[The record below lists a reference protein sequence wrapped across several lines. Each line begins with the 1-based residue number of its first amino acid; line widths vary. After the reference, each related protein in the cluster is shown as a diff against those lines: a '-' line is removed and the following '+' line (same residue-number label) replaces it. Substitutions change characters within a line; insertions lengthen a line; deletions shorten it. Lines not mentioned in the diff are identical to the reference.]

1 LNFGQPE
8 AFYITVKSRRN
19 IDMRS
24 VRRFVLSLF
33 VICLAYTG
41 AQAAE
46 PVPFVRV
53 PAEESGLT
61 HVVKQR
67 SETNPTGIK
76 LPWMSPLVDIDGDGN
91 LDICYYGHHGGGAA
105 IWLGKGDGTFTLDSP
120 DYKSRWAFGTRAP
133 LWWHVNND
141 NFIDGVSSQ
150 AMPGGFFFLND
161 GTGHW
166 KKTTLSLLPART
178 WYPKLVDLDGDG
190 HHCEM
195 AVRDGTYELSPSPRE
210 WEGKFPEKVETKELW
225 KVGDIIPWPEEIEHS
240 RGTGF
245 SIPYTVDL
253 DGDHKNEVIV
263 HFKEGFI
270 GAKSFRSYVLTRDDK
285 AEGTNAWKN
294 TTADRG
300 LSDNNG
306 AFFPEDWDGDGDL
319 DLIDLFNG
327 FWYVNDGRG
336 KFVKAADRLY
346 ETGKRQNHTYART
359 AYFVGDSTV
368 NMRDLDN
375 DGHLDLCMS
384 GHHGQ
389 AHGYILNLGG
399 GKSQEIHN
407 IPALCMSRQLGDVD
421 NDGDIDYVTKG
432 KRGEAT
438 MVFVRNEITN
448 RGLFIRIIPK
458 NAPEQ
463 QLGCKVWVYEAGQM
477 GKAAGLISFRQCF
490 MLNPASKAEVIDG
503 RLHIGMGTR
512 TEVDIRVRFPSGEI
526 REAKAAKAG
535 KTTDLKE

>member
-1 LNFGQPE
+1 
-8 AFYITVKSRRN
+8 
-19 IDMRS
+19 MRS
-24 VRRFVLSLF
+24 IRRFVLSLF
-33 VICLAYTG
+33 VTCLAYTG

-46 PVPFVRV
+46 ITSLPFVKV
-53 PAEESGLT
+53 PVEESGLT

-67 SETNPTGIK
+67 TEEDPTGIK
-76 LPWMSPLVDIDGDGN
+76 YPWMSPLVDINGDN
-91 LDICYYGHHGGGAA
+91 NVDLMFYGHHGGGAA
-105 IWLGKGDGTFTLDSP
+105 IWLGNGDGTFTLDSP

-133 LWWHVNND
+133 LWWHVNGD
-141 NFIDGVSSQ
+141 TFIDGISSQ
-150 AMPGGFFFLND
+150 AFPGGYLFLND
-161 GTGHW
+161 RTGHW
-166 KKTTLSLLPART
+166 KKSTLSLLPART
-178 WYPKLVDLDGDG
+178 WSPKLVDVDGDG

-195 AVRDGTYELSPSPRE
+195 TVKGSVYTISPSPKE
-210 WEGKFPEKVETKELW
+210 WGGKLPEKFETKELW
-225 KVGDIIPWPEEIEHS
+225 NVDSIIPWPEEIEHS

-245 SIPYTVDL
+245 RIPYTVDL
-253 DGDHKNEVIV
+253 DGDHKNEMIV

-270 GAKSFRSYVLTRDDK
+270 GAKSYRSYVLTRDEQ
-285 AEGTNAWKN
+285 AEGTNVWKD

-300 LSDNNG
+300 LSNNNG

-359 AYFVGDSTV
+359 AYFKGDSTV
-368 NMRDLDN
+368 DMLDLDN
-375 DGHLDLCMS
+375 DGRRDLCMS

-389 AHGYILNLGG
+389 EHGYILNLGG

-432 KRGEAT
+432 KKGGPT
-438 MVFVRNEITN
+438 MVLFRNEIKN
-448 RGLFIRIIPK
+448 RGLFVRIVPR
-458 NAPEQ
+458 NSPEQ
-463 QLGCKVWVYEAGQM
+463 QLGCKVWVYEAGKL
-477 GKAAGLISFRQCF
+477 GNAAGLINYRQCF
-490 MLNPASKAEVIDG
+490 MLNTASKAEVIDG
-503 RLHIGMGTR
+503 RLHIGIGTR

-535 KTTDLKE
+535 ETTDIKE

>member
-24 VRRFVLSLF
+24 VRRFVLSLCF
-33 VICLAYTG
+33 ILLTYTG
-41 AQAAE
+41 AQPAE
-46 PVPFVRV
+46 LVPFVRV
-53 PAEESGLT
+53 QAEESGLT

-67 SETNPTGIK
+67 TKEDPTAIK
-76 LPWMSPLVDIDGDGN
+76 LPWMSPLVDIHGDGN

-105 IWLGKGDGTFTLDSP
+105 IWLGNGDGTFTLDSP

-133 LWWHVNND
+133 LWWHMNGD
-141 NFIDGVSSQ
+141 NFIDGISSQ
-150 AMPGGFFFLND
+150 AFPGGYLFMND

-178 WYPKLVDLDGDG
+178 WSPKLVDVDGDG

-195 AVRDGTYELSPSPRE
+195 TVKGSVYTISPSPKE
-210 WEGKFPEKVETKELW
+210 WGGKLPEKFETKELW
-225 KVGDIIPWPEEIEHS
+225 NVSSIIPWPEEIEHS
-240 RGTGF
+240 RGAGF
-245 SIPYTVDL
+245 RIPYTVDL
-253 DGDHKNEVIV
+253 DGDHKNEMIV

-270 GAKSFRSYVLTRDDK
+270 GAKSYRSYVLTRDEQ
-285 AEGTNAWKN
+285 AEGPNVWKDI
-294 TTADRG
+294 TADRG

-327 FWYVNDGRG
+327 FWYLNDGRG

-359 AYFVGDSTV
+359 PYFKGDSTV
-368 NMRDLDN
+368 DMLDLDN
-375 DGHLDLCMS
+375 DGRRDLCMA

-389 AHGYILNLGG
+389 EHGYILNLGG

-407 IPALCMSRQLGDVD
+407 IPALCMTRQLGDVD
-421 NDGDIDYVTKG
+421 NDGDIDYVTRGKKG
-432 KRGEAT
+432 GPT
-438 MVFVRNEITN
+438 MVLFRNEIKN
-448 RGLFIRIIPK
+448 RGLFVRIVPK
-458 NAPEQ
+458 KSPEQ
-463 QLGCKVWVYEAGQM
+463 QLGCKVWVYEAGEL
-477 GKAAGLISFRQCF
+477 GNAAGLINYRQCF
-490 MLNPASKAEVIDG
+490 MLNTASKAEVIDG
-503 RLHIGMGTR
+503 RLHIGIGTR
-512 TEVDIRVRFPSGEI
+512 TEVDIRVRFPSGGI

-535 KTTDLKE
+535 ATTDVKE

>member
-1 LNFGQPE
+1 
-8 AFYITVKSRRN
+8 
-19 IDMRS
+19 MRS
-24 VRRFVLSLF
+24 VRRFVLSLCF
-33 VICLAYTG
+33 ILLTYTG

-76 LPWMSPLVDIDGDGN
+76 YPWMSPLVDINGDGN

-150 AMPGGFFFLND
+150 AMPGGFLFLND

-166 KKTTLSLLPART
+166 KKTTISLLPART

-399 GKSQEIHN
+399 GKSREIHN